1 MTVKDAI
8 RQLNDDYCHPAGM
21 HLTMVRLDLTPEDLA
36 SVETEHDLMQQTYD
50 WRYRQ
55 PERERYYVVLSAK
68 DMQYI
73 GNALE
78 IYGNIMSELHV
89 EPKLK
94 ELIEKMGDAIC

>member
-36 SVETEHDLMQQTYD
+36 SVETQQTYD

-78 IYGNIMSELHV
+78 IYGNIMTELHV
-89 EPKLK
+89 IPKLK